1 MTVGKIFEF
10 ATIPEQS
17 GLSSSIRLDAMI
29 AQTLLYAT
37 LHIQYPT
44 VTKLN
49 SHTHNFHMN

>member
-29 AQTLLYAT
+29 AQTAT
-37 LHIQYPT
+37 LYIQYPT
-44 VTKLN
+44 VTKLCL
-49 SHTHNFHMN
+49 HTDNF